1 MVYGGTLGESLQT
14 INSVLFDRFS
24 FNKVSTRTQL
34 PSLNALRAFE
44 AAGRHLSFSR
54 AAEELHVTPAAVG
67 QQVRSLEGLLEVPL
81 FQRRSRS
88 LVLTEAGHALLPG
101 LSEVFYRLTEVVE
114 EFRRRDVDR
123 PLTVTVPPTFAAGW
137 LLPRLDQFRDA
148 HPDVEVRIDATNRVV
163 DLTHD
168 SVDVAL
174 RYGTG
179 DYPGMQVDS
188 LLSEEVFPVCSP
200 RLLDGEHPLRS
211 PHDLRW
217 HALLHVDDALDTSDY
232 WPNWAMW
239 LHCAGVDSVD
249 ARKGLQFS
257 NTGMAMQMACDGK
270 GVALGSRVL
279 AHAELRSGRLV
290 RPFALSLP
298 VAFSYY
304 VVSPMAIADAPRVAA
319 FREWILAEAWNDPL
333 QGGSTV

>member
-1 MVYGGTLGESLQT
+1 M
-14 INSVLFDRFS
+14 R
-24 FNKVSTRTQL
+24 STN

-54 AAEELHVTPAAVG
+54 AAEELHVTPAAIG
-67 QQVRSLEGLLEVPL
+67 QQVRALEGLLEASL
-81 FQRRSRS
+81 FQRRNRT

-114 EFRRRDVDR
+114 GFRHRDVER

-148 HPDVEVRIDATNRVV
+148 HPDVELRIDATNRVV
-163 DLTHD
+163 DLTHEA
-168 SVDVAL
+168 VDVAL
-174 RYGTG
+174 RYGSG
-179 DYPGMQVDS
+179 EYPGMRVDP

-200 RLLDGEHPLRS
+200 RLLDAEHPLRL
-211 PHDLRW
+211 PQDLQW
-217 HALLHVDDALDTSDY
+217 HALLHVDDAPDTSDY

-239 LHCAGVDSVD
+239 LHSAGVEGVD
-249 ARKGLQFS
+249 ARKGLRFS
-257 NTGMAMQMACDGK
+257 DTGLAIRMACDGK

-279 AHAELRSGRLV
+279 AQAELRSGRLV

-298 VAFSYY
+298 VVFSYY
-304 VVSPMAIADAPRVAA
+304 VVMPMAIADAPRVAA

-333 QGGSTV
+333 PGGSTP